1 MLAWEA
7 AAGLAAYWVT
17 VRSVAWIVRQPWWVV
32 RAGWV
37 VVPALCLQFVAWG
50 VIRAAPPALRGGIN
64 APWPVAA
71 AWAVGVLAIAAVAAD
86 PAPRSG
92 DEGDAS
98 RFGCLGY
105 GLVLLIATTYL
116 MASAPGWEFI
126 STLVA
131 CVGMLVASVLVRFV
145 RELWIPRASSVVLDE
160 FAPLSDETM
169 PGTLGDGAVR
179 AYAGPY
185 TARPVAWPQWPADP
199 GAWFV
204 EALQDVAGP
213 NGELRRPAELA
224 KEFEIIVP
232 YAEPVPAGYARMGTL
247 PAGLQTTREYWGK
260 WLSRLTCSAAGLSVG
275 ALVAASLAGQ
285 GAVALLAWALGI
297 IGVWMISAVVGGSPR
312 LARLGA
318 IADVVALIAE
328 VPDIPIWSVPEPWR
342 NVTVTALLADVPASM
357 PCKQTCHACLGSG
370 HAQTTHPVAVVVQE
384 AHTTTEWVPSVGS
397 EGGRE
402 VTVHHPEIRRTQWVP
417 DQCSTCD
424 GEGYTVGEWPSA
436 VVREH
441 ALGITAWVSTLVA
454 REPSIQDGIQARNER
469 LASARAE
476 AERWK
481 ATAESRSNQR
491 LTPA

>member
-7 AAGLAAYWVT
+7 AAGLATYWVT

-50 VIRAAPPALRGGIN
+50 VIRAAPPVLGGGIN

-116 MASAPGWEFI
+116 MASAPGWAFI
-126 STLVA
+126 STLAA

-160 FAPLSDETM
+160 FAPLSDSTVLSDLRD
-169 PGTLGDGAVR
+169 GTGP
-179 AYAGPY
+179 AYAGPH
-185 TARPVAWPQWPADP
+185 TARPVEWPQWPADP
-199 GAWFV
+199 SAWFV

-224 KEFEIIVP
+224 EEFEIILG
-232 YAEPVPAGYARMGTL
+232 YAEAVPSGYARMGTL
-247 PAGLQTTREYWGK
+247 PAGLQTIREYWGN

-275 ALVAASLAGQ
+275 ALVAAGLAGQ

-297 IGVWMISAVVGGSPR
+297 MSVWMISAVVGGSPR

-318 IADVVALIAE
+318 IVEAVSLIAE
-328 VPDIPIWSVPEPWR
+328 APDIPVWSVPEPWR
-342 NVTVTALLADVPASM
+342 NLTAAALLADIPASM
-357 PCKQTCHACLGSG
+357 PCKQTCHACRGSG
-370 HAQTTHPVAVVVQE
+370 QARTTHSVKVVVQK

-417 DQCSTCD
+417 DKCPPCD
-424 GEGYTVGEWPSA
+424 GEGYTVGEWPSV

-454 REPSIQDGIQARNER
+454 REASIRDGIQARNER

-481 ATAESRSNQR
+481 AVAESRSNKR